1 MESAGIVGNCR
12 DCYMR
17 IQCERLQVM
26 QFDKRNFMS
35 NSIATLVRESIPGSL
50 GAGVVVQVVSVIT
63 ILVLTVVPSD
73 HEAV

>member
-1 MESAGIVGNCR
+1 
-12 DCYMR
+12 
-17 IQCERLQVM
+17 
-26 QFDKRNFMS
+26 MS